1 MGNPGGNFKIE
12 KHATIQM
19 SKLKENADIFVVV
32 YLSNVNGS
40 VEKSSFSSFLKMQT
54 LI

>member
-12 KHATIQM
+12 KHAMIQM
-19 SKLKENADIFVVV
+19 FELKENADIFVV